1 MYLSSYHPLCWTQWD
16 IFPENQLK
24 INTKK
29 KKRRLPVCSC
39 SLTGFR
45 LLLCFFCRLD
55 LNIRWGGVTEQ
66 NSSSLPIQKNN
77 FVVVVFLSGEEWR
90 KIRLTGDRQVEL
102 GCPDLQYAVPQT
114 HPNTLVFSSGVFI
127 QSILP
132 SFLHVYISS
141 VFFYYIYFLLFVVL
155 SYSHMNILQSRHA
168 SPTKRSHLARRNS
181 TKVNVKS

>member
-24 INTKK
+24 INTKKK

-102 GCPDLQYAVPQT
+102 GCTDLQYAVPQT

-141 VFFYYIYFLLFVVL
+141 VFFIIYIFYYSLFC
-155 SYSHMNILQSRHA
+155 
-168 SPTKRSHLARRNS
+168 PTVTWTFCSLAMPHQPKGHIWPEE
-181 TKVNVKS
+181 TQPKLM